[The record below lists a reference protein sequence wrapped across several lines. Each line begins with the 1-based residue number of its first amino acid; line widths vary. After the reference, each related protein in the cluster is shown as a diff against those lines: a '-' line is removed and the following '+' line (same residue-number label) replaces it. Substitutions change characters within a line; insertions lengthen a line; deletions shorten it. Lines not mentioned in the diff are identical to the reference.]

1 MFQGFPDFN
10 MDRLLFLAKVVCFLG
25 IGSIL
30 CFQLMLFKSYEI
42 KFVEKMS
49 SDSADITIMF
59 GEYLV
64 KFCLSKVFCSFSK
77 FYMLVFISGNVN
89 ILKSNSNSSDLRMVK
104 NKVPEKMGFNVG
116 IKALKRMLKESKAA
130 KPKASSKYRRKIEY
144 GEIEYTNATIPVNFP
159 YFIV

>member
-1 MFQGFPDFN
+1 M
-10 MDRLLFLAKVVCFLG
+10 AVCFL
-25 IGSIL
+25 
-30 CFQLMLFKSYEI
+30 
-42 KFVEKMS
+42 
-49 SDSADITIMF
+49 
-59 GEYLV
+59 
-64 KFCLSKVFCSFSK
+64 
-77 FYMLVFISGNVN
+77 GNVN

-159 YFIV
+159 YFNVKFFDSPGEFRF